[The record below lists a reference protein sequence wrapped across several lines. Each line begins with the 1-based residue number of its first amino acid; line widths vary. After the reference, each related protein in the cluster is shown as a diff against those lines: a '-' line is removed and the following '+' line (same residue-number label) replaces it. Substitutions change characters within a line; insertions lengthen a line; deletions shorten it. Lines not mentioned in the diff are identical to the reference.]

1 MKTAGF
7 PAKQDLQDSYRGG
20 WKSSNWHFD
29 VENRVQLKIMLPA
42 QISMSCPVMV
52 YQSRRER
59 ERERQR
65 QRQRQ
70 RQRHRQTDRQTET
83 ETDRDRETQTDR
95 QIDRRETDR
104 QTNKRETDRQR
115 EADRQTGIDISSGC
129 AFVCQCSCA
138 CACVCV
144 WVSVCMCV
152 YFGASVTCTSIFFL
166 QGQLFVLTPISVS
179 VPPPCYRSST

>member
-59 ERERQR
+59 ERDRDRDRDTDRDTDRQTDRQR
-65 QRQRQ
+65 QRQTETE
-70 RQRHRQTDRQTET
+70 RHRQTDR
-83 ETDRDRETQTDR
+83 
-95 QIDRRETDR
+95 
-104 QTNKRETDRQR
+104 
-115 EADRQTGIDISSGC
+115 
-129 AFVCQCSCA
+129 
-138 CACVCV
+138 
-144 WVSVCMCV
+144 
-152 YFGASVTCTSIFFL
+152 
-166 QGQLFVLTPISVS
+166 
-179 VPPPCYRSST
+179 

>member
-59 ERERQR
+59 ERETETETETQTDRQTDRQR
-65 QRQRQ
+65 QRQTETE
-70 RQRHRQTDRQTET
+70 RHRQTDR
-83 ETDRDRETQTDR
+83 
-95 QIDRRETDR
+95 
-104 QTNKRETDRQR
+104 
-115 EADRQTGIDISSGC
+115 
-129 AFVCQCSCA
+129 
-138 CACVCV
+138 
-144 WVSVCMCV
+144 
-152 YFGASVTCTSIFFL
+152 
-166 QGQLFVLTPISVS
+166 
-179 VPPPCYRSST
+179 